1 MTGAGSR
8 RPGSHDSGPCG
19 GRFLLARPA
28 RCATIPPMRST
39 ARLAACAAVLLLMA
53 HAPFASAQDA
63 RTVYRCPGPPVLY
76 TDTLS
81 AAEARERN
89 CRTIDGA
96 TVTVVQ
102 SPPRRAPASA
112 PTAPGARP
120 AGDTRVD
127 PAAQRARDADARRI
141 LQEELQREEERLA
154 QMRVEFNNGDI
165 ERRGDERNFA
175 RFQERVS
182 EMRAAIQRKEADIAA
197 LKRELAKLAP
207 S

>member
-1 MTGAGSR
+1 M
-8 RPGSHDSGPCG
+8 RPH
-19 GRFLLARPA
+19 ARP
-28 RCATIPPMRST
+28 
-39 ARLAACAAVLLLMA
+39 AACAAALLLTLT
-53 HAPFASAQDA
+53 APPATAQDAA

-76 TDTLS
+76 TDALS
-81 AAEARERN
+81 AEEARSRN

-102 SPPRRAPASA
+102 APRRPAPAAASA
-112 PTAPGARP
+112 PAAAPRP
-120 AGDTRVD
+120 PGESRID
-127 PAAQRARDADARRI
+127 PAAQRARDTDARRI
-141 LQEELQREEERLA
+141 LQEELQREEQRLA
-154 QMRVEFNNGDI
+154 EMRAEFNNGEP

-197 LKRELAKLAP
+197 LRRELAKLAP

>member
-1 MTGAGSR
+1 MRT
-8 RPGSHDSGPCG
+8 
-19 GRFLLARPA
+19 PA
-28 RCATIPPMRST
+28 AH
-39 ARLAACAAVLLLMA
+39 AAANAACAASLLLLVFA
-53 HAPFASAQDA
+53 HDAAAQDA

-76 TDTLS
+76 TDALS
-81 AAEARERN
+81 PQEARDRN

-102 SPPRRAPASA
+102 APRRQAPASA
-112 PTAPGARP
+112 PAARAPGAP
-120 AGDTRVD
+120 GDTRVD

-141 LQEELQREEERLA
+141 LQEELQREEERLT
-154 QMRVEFNNGDI
+154 QMRSEFNNGEP

-175 RFQERVS
+175 RYQERVS

-197 LKRELAKLAP
+197 LKRELAKLPA